1 MQEFRFDKLE
11 SARNEAGFLGCTIG
25 DIGTCK
31 VLDIRE
37 ILNEAAKYHFAM
49 IEELK
54 KALRL
59 AREKGL
65 DEQTE
70 IKPEIFEDGINPDP
84 DDWENQSK
92 YEGL

>member
-11 SARNEAGFLGCTIG
+11 SARNEAGSLGCTIG

-31 VLDIRE
+31 DLEIRE
-37 ILNEAAKYHFAM
+37 ILNEAARYHFAM

-54 KALRL
+54 EALRV

-65 DEQTE
+65 DEQMDILNTFHS
-70 IKPEIFEDGINPDP
+70 PEP
-84 DDWENQSK
+84 W
-92 YEGL
+92 